1 MSSVGGPD
9 SGEGGPAGG
18 DGARGGVVGAE
29 PSSSMVTSSCGAS
42 SYGQLGALNAESICE
57 RILRA
62 GGLVLDDGNTML
74 ADATLEKLT
83 LLRINRGF
91 MEFMREHYN
100 HLSRQDFKMTVVRE
114 KDNSDGDSEEEEA
127 AK

>member
-9 SGEGGPAGG
+9 GGEGGEQKNAVNGIMPILA
-18 DGARGGVVGAE
+18 
-29 PSSSMVTSSCGAS
+29 SS
-42 SYGQLGALNAESICE
+42 SYGELGALNAESICE

-62 GGLVLDDGNTML
+62 AGLVLDDGNTML

-100 HLSRQDFKMTVVRE
+100 HLSHQDFKMTVVRE
-114 KDNSDGDSEEEEA
+114 ADKGDGDTGEA
-127 AK
+127 AE

>member
-1 MSSVGGPD
+1 M
-9 SGEGGPAGG
+9 
-18 DGARGGVVGAE
+18 
-29 PSSSMVTSSCGAS
+29 
-42 SYGQLGALNAESICE
+42 
-57 RILRA
+57 
-62 GGLVLDDGNTML
+62 VLDDGNTML

>member
-1 MSSVGGPD
+1 M
-9 SGEGGPAGG
+9 
-18 DGARGGVVGAE
+18 
-29 PSSSMVTSSCGAS
+29 PSPAS

-74 ADATLEKLT
+74 ADAMLEKLT

-114 KDNSDGDSEEEEA
+114 KDNSDGDTEEEEA

>member
-1 MSSVGGPD
+1 M
-9 SGEGGPAGG
+9 
-18 DGARGGVVGAE
+18 
-29 PSSSMVTSSCGAS
+29 
-42 SYGQLGALNAESICE
+42 
-57 RILRA
+57 
-62 GGLVLDDGNTML
+62 LDDGNTML

-114 KDNSDGDSEEEEA
+114 KDNSDGDSEDVHLRELRSMLV
-127 AK
+127 KKGLPPQQPHPVLGLG